1 MLSSVCTSGQGLAPQ
16 KLSKPQTNRS
26 SSNLLAATQLVLEPV
41 SPHISSDADST
52 DGYFPQMASTNG
64 ERRPRQNTRSKIR
77 SYLYGQSHETGRP
90 HSSEDDESTPTSFA
104 TVVKRRLSRTDSS
117 TLLQT
122 SGLGASAA
130 SSTSRLFLPDATVSD
145 PDVDEVMKEQIK
157 EKVWTDTLAAQNHVS
172 SPVDED
178 KHPDSVMTPIRR
190 RSLYTPGIATRSP
203 EDILRKPPPPVAANP
218 QAERDY
224 YYNPALS
231 ESSPLSRL
239 AKLRA
244 SNTGRSTP
252 SELDYTHLGAMKLG
266 TLRVTNG
273 AASPVPRIHDNSPV
287 PTSSLDTAS
296 PKDFHSA
303 SEGGRSEDSL
313 RSNRSSQSSELS
325 CARERRS
332 IDMVSSPTPFPP
344 GTGDFSIH
352 LEPSMQHCAPS
363 MRCEPNQSYSI
374 GNSDSVAG
382 HRMTA
387 DCKTIKRKP
396 LPSAATRGHQSH
408 ASSIAMDCATDIP
421 GNHYPDASDWYRV
434 PEGTITSRP
443 QAAMNPRASAPPR
456 TQAMDPEVWRAFI
469 RAAEQRHADNG
480 SRDEALSKLT
490 GSHRAQVA
498 RGGGAD
504 GLLQQGPFVNG
515 RDAHHVDSGYS
526 SNMSLKSTASNPI
539 SCVSSPRQERP
550 PTDLL
555 PEVPAQPET
564 GRISHHETFGHGCD
578 EAPSFLQGSH
588 KRSDLPT
595 NSLRGRSLSSSEKPS
610 PQQNP
615 PQEPL
620 PSPEKSRKL
629 QKKRPKS
636 QPPLQR
642 LSMSAA
648 EDDAGHEIPPVPTAM
663 INLHFERAMN
673 FPLLDHTYPSLEDTT
688 TNALPRNSGS
698 FVAEQ
703 SFPLQSNGSED
714 PCTRDKPSLFQKLA
728 SRARSRSRSR
738 PREKKL
744 LYESDEESIKSE
756 ICRSPSWS
764 EYGNKKKKEQKKK
777 VKAEREIQQR
787 RRRESSANGNPGSE
801 NRSRSRSRFRS
812 SRRPVSQHEPTPP
825 TPTLTDF
832 GAVQESL
839 GVGPSDIA
847 TSRLS
852 VACQSASKGIP
863 ARQIGPAKPRTH
875 GSNELHENNDEY
887 GRHRSHS
894 LAGLDLLNEDASR
907 VSRDVRPKPARPYS
921 MFFDRAPAPSPPMA
935 ECPMSDQ
942 GNNHSMSTGP
952 GAQLK
957 PNHSQTSPAMSM
969 LDLRQLRDNTPKP
982 RKTSPAKDLS
992 PARVDAFSIQP
1003 AGTMEELLDK
1013 LLDAP
1018 DAETKESILEQ
1029 MRQLRRGLVN
1039 GLQSTPKLAGGANLD
1054 ASRAAG
1060 TLRQSTPSRPSFVED
1075 KKHATTTA
1083 SACTDGHSHLFADA
1097 PPMPP
1102 VPSAADIQQ
1111 KESRRSV
1118 SKYEQSR
1125 TLTRPQVQAPEMS
1138 KPDLWA
1144 GCAMETEH
1152 KKASKPSSDWDSH
1165 QLAWSHRRRSAGET
1179 LLLKGR
1185 PFATSSNAYRA
1196 ECSDAPPEL
1205 APVRPIPRA
1214 TLADLEQTCGPPN
1227 DSKAFHKPWP
1237 PRDGQQ
1243 EAKDY
1248 SNSPT
1253 SSLQADSK
1261 VLTTA
1266 QAFERLSGR
1275 FEGGLQYGYEPGF
1288 GLGGSAGMRSTKNG
1302 ATRKSVHV
1310 SQGFGVDLSDV
1321 PVFVAPSK

>member
-1 MLSSVCTSGQGLAPQ
+1 MLSSVCITGQGLAPQ

-26 SSNLLAATQLVLEPV
+26 SSNLLAATQLALEPV

-64 ERRPRQNTRSKIR
+64 ERRPRQKTRSKIR
-77 SYLYGQSHETGRP
+77 SYLYGQSHETGQP
-90 HSSEDDESTPTSFA
+90 HSSEDDESTPASFA
-104 TVVKRRLSRTDSS
+104 AVVKRRLSRTDSS

-130 SSTSRLFLPDATVSD
+130 SSTSRLFVPDATASD
-145 PDVDEVMKEQIK
+145 LDVDEVMKEQIK

-287 PTSSLDTAS
+287 PTSSLDAAS
-296 PKDFHSA
+296 PEDFHSA
-303 SEGGRSEDSL
+303 PEGGRTEDSL
-313 RSNRSSQSSELS
+313 RTNRSSQSSEIFR
-325 CARERRS
+325 ARERGS
-332 IDMVSSPTPFPP
+332 IDIVPSPIPFPP
-344 GTGDFSIH
+344 GKGDSSIH
-352 LEPSMQHCAPS
+352 LEPSMQHCTPS
-363 MRCEPNQSYSI
+363 LRCEPNQSYGI
-374 GNSDSVAG
+374 DNSECFTG
-382 HRMTA
+382 HRMTV
-387 DCKTIKRKP
+387 DCRTIKRKP
-396 LPSAATRGHQSH
+396 LPSAATRRHQSH

-421 GNHYPDASDWYRV
+421 GNPYPDAPEVYRV

-443 QAAMNPRASAPPR
+443 QAAMSPRASAPPR
-456 TQAMDPEVWRAFI
+456 TQAMAPEVWRAVI
-469 RAAEQRHADNG
+469 HAAEQRHADNG
-480 SRDEALSKLT
+480 SRDEAFSKLT

-504 GLLQQGPFVNG
+504 GLLQEGPFVNG
-515 RDAHHVDSGYS
+515 REAHHVDSGYS
-526 SNMSLKSTASNPI
+526 SNISLKSTASIPI
-539 SCVSSPRQERP
+539 SRVSSPRQERP
-550 PTDLL
+550 PTDPL
-555 PEVPAQPET
+555 PEVPAQPEI

-578 EAPSFLQGSH
+578 EAPSFLQGTH

-595 NSLRGRSLSSSEKPS
+595 NLLRVRSSSSSEKPS
-610 PQQNP
+610 PQQSP
-615 PQEPL
+615 PQKPL

-663 INLHFERAMN
+663 SNLHFERAMN
-673 FPLLDHTYPSLEDTT
+673 FPLLNHTYSSLEDTT

-703 SFPLQSNGSED
+703 SFPLLSNEARIKSKVPIAIE
-714 PCTRDKPSLFQKLA
+714 A
-728 SRARSRSRSR
+728 SRK
-738 PREKKL
+738 ET
-744 LYESDEESIKSE
+744 SISLQ
-756 ICRSPSWS
+756 I
-764 EYGNKKKKEQKKK
+764 Q
-777 VKAEREIQQR
+777 VQIIKATFI
-787 RRRESSANGNPGSE
+787 
-801 NRSRSRSRFRS
+801 
-812 SRRPVSQHEPTPP
+812 PTR
-825 TPTLTDF
+825 TYTTNTH
-832 GAVQESL
+832 SY
-839 GVGPSDIA
+839 
-847 TSRLS
+847 RLWNT
-852 VACQSASKGIP
+852 CQSANKGIHP
-863 ARQIGPAKPRTH
+863 HHIGPAKPRMH
-875 GSNELHENNDEY
+875 GSNELHEDNDENS
-887 GRHRSHS
+887 RHRSHS
-894 LAGLDLLNEDASR
+894 LAGLEGLNEDASR
-907 VSRDVRPKPARPYS
+907 VPRDVRPKPARPYS
-921 MFFDRAPAPSPPMA
+921 MFLDRAPAPSPPMA
-935 ECPMSDQ
+935 DCPMSDED
-942 GNNHSMSTGP
+942 NNHSMSTGL
-952 GAQLK
+952 GAQLN
-957 PNHSQTSPAMSM
+957 PNHSQASPAMSM

-992 PARVDAFSIQP
+992 RAPVDAFSIQHT
-1003 AGTMEELLDK
+1003 ATMEELLDK

-1018 DAETKESILEQ
+1018 DAETRESILQQ

-1039 GLQSTPKLAGGANLD
+1039 GLQSTPKPAGGVNVD

-1060 TLRQSTPSRPSFVED
+1060 TLGQSTPSSSPSPARPSFVEA
-1075 KKHATTTA
+1075 KKHATTIA

-1102 VPSAADIQQ
+1102 VPSAEDIQQ

-1125 TLTRPQVQAPEMS
+1125 TLTRPQVQAPEIS

-1144 GCAMETEH
+1144 GCALETEH
-1152 KKASKPSSDWDSH
+1152 KKASKPDSAWDSQ
-1165 QLAWSHRRRSAGET
+1165 QLAWSQRRRSAGET

-1185 PFATSSNAYRA
+1185 PFATSNYTYRA
-1196 ECSDAPPEL
+1196 EYSDAPPEP
-1205 APVRPIPRA
+1205 APPPPIPRA
-1214 TLADLEQTCGPPN
+1214 ELADSEQTCGPPN
-1227 DSKAFHKPWP
+1227 DSKAFHKPWA
-1237 PRDGQQ
+1237 PRDVQQ

-1248 SNSPT
+1248 SNNPLSA
-1253 SSLQADSK
+1253 SQADSK
-1261 VLTTA
+1261 VSTTA

-1321 PVFVAPSK
+1321 PIFVTPSK